1 MNERNPQMS
10 PEAQEPGSGL
20 PQDLMD
26 ELMVLAQEVRAV
38 EAKAA
43 RGWKVALA
51 GWVIFLVVVFSYLY
65 FGVYRAVIVPIFE
78 PGTLVQMGMGLA
90 NGALEKQGLPEVGS
104 AEFASRLADRL
115 EVGIPALVQQ
125 QLKPQLI
132 ALQEQLPERR
142 IELTQKFRANAPQI
156 MDDAVDYF
164 EGNMLPRLHDTLL
177 TTVGER
183 VDEVLERVDETIGE
197 AVTQVIVTHWDSM
210 AVVGPDQMSELREGL
225 ANTFEQQMGPVL
237 DEMFKGTDESVAEVR
252 REIEK
257 LVERYKSQ
265 TLTADD
271 MRVIRLIQLCLALF
285 KSMKEAPPEVQESI
299 YDQFMSQLRDLGIGA
314 AAREQIGREVQ
325 AGVTPD
331 LSDLSPEEREAAMKA
346 FKESQRLAA
355 EAQAQGTRSQA
366 APDTDRPA
374 YGHRPPTGPVQQPQI
389 PTSEE
394 EARRADAAARSGQ

>member
-1 MNERNPQMS
+1 MS

-20 PQDLMD
+20 PQDLVD

-43 RGWKVALA
+43 KGWKLSLA

-65 FGVYRAVIVPIFE
+65 FGVYRRVVVPFFE
-78 PGTLVQMGMGLA
+78 PATMVEMAIGVG
-90 NGALEKQGLPEVGS
+90 NRALESQGLPEVES
-104 AEFASRLADRL
+104 ASFAPQLADRL

-125 QLKPQLI
+125 QLKPKLMD
-132 ALQEQLPERR
+132 LQEQLPEKR
-142 IELTQKFRANAPQI
+142 IELTQKFRANAPQVV
-156 MDDAVDYF
+156 DDAVDYF
-164 EGNMLPRLHDTLL
+164 EANMLPRLHDTLL

-197 AVTQVIVTHWDSM
+197 AVTQVIVAHWDSI

-237 DEMFKGTDESVAEVR
+237 EEIFKGTDESVAEVR
-252 REIEK
+252 MQIEQ

-271 MRVIRLIQLCLALF
+271 MHVIRLIQLSLALF

-299 YDQFMSQLRDLGIGA
+299 YEQFMDQLRSIGIGA
-314 AAREQIGREVQ
+314 AAREQIGREVR

-331 LSDLSPEEREAAMKA
+331 FSGLSPEEREAATKA
-346 FKESQRLAA
+346 YEEDRRQAA
-355 EAQAQGTRSQA
+355 EAEAQGTRA
-366 APDTDRPA
+366 EAPPSTDQPA

-389 PTSEE
+389 PTAEE
-394 EARRADAAARSGQ
+394 EAQMKAAAARNAAGGGQ